1 MNLATNQFSV
11 SMSEKSVLKIFLF
24 VTHYDS
30 HRRESVCSIR
40 QEMLSEL
47 VVHNLAI
54 IRHLEVSFGHGL
66 NILSGETGAGKSIL
80 VGAVNLILGSRASQ
94 ELIRSGAKEAA
105 VEAAFQLPHQ
115 RALANCLNELGCD
128 FAGELAVL
136 RTINRNGRSR
146 IFVNDQLVTLQQFQ
160 RLTGFLASI
169 SGQHEHQSLLNPDLH
184 LGLLDAF
191 ANFEELC
198 RQVAGLFQ
206 EWSNVRDEL
215 RRLRLSKKEKA
226 DQLDWMR
233 FQLQELEAAELK
245 ADEDEAL
252 AQEITILK
260 HAATLHEAAQSSF
273 QTIYADRNA
282 ILGQLSSIEKQLEI
296 LTKIDSKQ
304 ESLLSHLEQA
314 RIHLEELAHSLHKY
328 ASGITF
334 DPQRL
339 AAIEERLAL
348 LHRLGKKYGGSV
360 AEMLRRRD
368 ELRQTLG
375 QDEQLDLLETRLEKN
390 LIRLRDEYLDK
401 AKELS
406 KRRHEAATQLSHEVE
421 KILVALDMNRAKFS
435 VQFED
440 NAKEEKTTESSFSA
454 TGIDRLQFLLSANPG
469 EELKPLVKVASGGE
483 LSRILLALKTL
494 LSRQGEAETLIF
506 DEVDAGIGGRT
517 AELVGRQLKNLAEKH
532 QVICITHL
540 PQIACYG
547 ANHYKV
553 VKETRGDETITSI
566 SSLSHEERIE
576 ELARMLGGI
585 SISDKTRA
593 QAVEFLHRAQAQ
605 TS

>member
-1 MNLATNQFSV
+1 
-11 SMSEKSVLKIFLF
+11 
-24 VTHYDS
+24 
-30 HRRESVCSIR
+30 
-40 QEMLSEL
+40 MLSEL

-66 NILSGETGAGKSIL
+66 NIVSGETGAGKSIL
-80 VGAVNLILGSRASQ
+80 VGAVNLVLGSRASQ

-105 VEAAFQLPHQ
+105 VEAAFHLPRQHTLVS
-115 RALANCLNELGCD
+115 RLSELGCD
-128 FAGELAVL
+128 FTGELVVL

-160 RLTGFLASI
+160 RMTGFLASI

-191 ANFEELC
+191 GDFEDLC
-198 RQVAGLFQ
+198 RKVAGLFQ
-206 EWSNVRDEL
+206 SWSQARDEL
-215 RRLRLSKKEKA
+215 RRLKLSKQEKA

-233 FQLQELEAAELK
+233 FQLQELEAAELI

-252 AQEITILK
+252 AQEITIIK
-260 HAATLHEAAQSSF
+260 HAATLHDAAQSSF

-282 ILGQLSSIEKQLEI
+282 ILGQLSSVEKQLEI
-296 LTKIDSKQ
+296 LANIDHKQ

-314 RIHLEELAHSLHKY
+314 RIHLEELAHSLQKY
-328 ASGITF
+328 ASGIKF

-339 AAIEERLAL
+339 SAIEERLAL
-348 LHRLGKKYGGSV
+348 LHRLGKKYGGNV
-360 AEMLRRRD
+360 AEMLSRRD
-368 ELRQTLG
+368 DLRQALE
-375 QDEQLDLLETRLEKN
+375 QDEQLDLLEDRLDKD
-390 LIRLRDEYLDK
+390 LLRLRDEYLEK

-406 KRRHEAATQLSHEVE
+406 KKRHEAATQLAREVE
-421 KILVALDMNRAKFS
+421 NVLAALDMDRAKFA

-440 NAKEEKTTESSFSA
+440 DAKEGKTVEANFSA
-454 TGIDRLQFLLSANPG
+454 AGIDRLQFLLSANPG

-506 DEVDAGIGGRT
+506 DEVDAGVGGRT

-547 ANHYKV
+547 ASHYKV
-553 VKETRGDETITSI
+553 AKEAKGDETITSI

-585 SISDKTRA
+585 SVSDKSRA
-593 QAVEFLHRAQAQ
+593 QAVEFLHRARLKE
-605 TS
+605 